1 MKQRATLVAA
11 VLAFVLSSAVKSQE
25 LGSIEFP
32 TSGAATAQPAFIKG
46 VLLMHSFEY
55 DDAKDAFVEA
65 QKADPGFAMAY
76 WGEAMTYN
84 HAVWQQTAPELAKAA
99 LTRLAPT
106 PEARLAKAPTAR
118 EKEWVASL
126 DALYGPGDKLARDLA
141 YAEAMRRMY
150 EKYPG
155 DNEVAAFYALAL
167 LGTSHG
173 GRNFSI
179 YMKAAAIVEQVYSKN
194 PQHPGAAHYLIHSYD
209 DPIHA
214 PLGLRYADAYSKIA
228 PAASHALH
236 MPSHIYFALGIWDEA
251 AAINE
256 RSVKAADARR
266 SEKKLDVDARG
277 FHALLWLVYG
287 YAQQGRYEEARGVL
301 QQIEA
306 DAAKSG
312 SVRTRSHLA
321 LARAAWLIE
330 TRKWGEA
337 QAAVSSTGLGKE
349 AAIADLFAIGF
360 AAVRSGNRAGAGN
373 ALQQMAAL
381 MEEAPVNGAPVR
393 PAAGGD
399 KPSASA
405 PRATADRSGLS
416 GAKPAGGTTP
426 GISVVTPRPR
436 PIAPAPTAVTA
447 TGAHAEHAG
456 QPQTGA
462 PATRTVRGGVETGAP
477 VTRTVRG
484 GVETGAPATRSV
496 RGGVETGLPAAGA
509 AGDKRVAQVMA
520 QQLEAAL
527 LFSEGR
533 RGEALVLARQA
544 AVVEDS
550 LSFEFGPPVPV
561 KPAYELVGEMLMD
574 LRQPKEAMQAFEAS
588 LKKNPRRA
596 LSLLGLGRAA
606 TLVKDTVTARRAFGE
621 LQQIWKRADKNL
633 PELKEIGAVRPAS
646 SF

>member
-1 MKQRATLVAA
+1 MIVAVVVAA
-11 VLAFVLSSAVKSQE
+11 SGARAQHE

-32 TSGAATAQPAFIKG
+32 TSGSAAAQPAFIKG

-84 HAVWQQTAPELAKAA
+84 HAVWQQTAPDLAKAA
-99 LTRLAPT
+99 LARLAPT
-106 PEARLAKAPTAR
+106 AEARLARAPTAR
-118 EKEWVASL
+118 EKEWVGSL

-173 GRNFSI
+173 GRDFSI
-179 YMKAAAIVEQVYSKN
+179 YMKAAAIVEQVYAKS

-214 PLGLRYADAYSKIA
+214 PLGLRFADAYSKIA
-228 PAASHALH
+228 PAAAHALH
-236 MPSHIYFALGIWDEA
+236 MPSHIYFALGMWDEA

-266 SEKKLDVDARG
+266 VEKKLDVDARG

-287 YAQQGRYEEARGVL
+287 YTQQGRYDEARAVL

-337 QAAVSSTGLGKE
+337 KAAVNAAGLGKD
-349 AAIADLFAIGF
+349 AAIADLFAMGF
-360 AAVRSGNRAGAGN
+360 ASIRLGNRTGAAN

-381 MEEAPVNGAPVR
+381 MGDAPVNGRAVQPT
-393 PAAGGD
+393 
-399 KPSASA
+399 SA
-405 PRATADRSGLS
+405 
-416 GAKPAGGTTP
+416 GAKPAGATP
-426 GISVVTPRPR
+426 GVSVVTPKPR
-436 PIAPAPTAVTA
+436 PTAPAPTAVTA
-447 TGAHAEHAG
+447 TGAHIDHAG
-456 QPQTGA
+456 QPQ
-462 PATRTVRGGVETGAP
+462 
-477 VTRTVRG
+477 
-484 GVETGAPATRSV
+484 
-496 RGGVETGLPAAGA
+496 TGLPAAGA
-509 AGDKRVAQVMA
+509 AGDKRVGQVMA

-527 LFSEGR
+527 LFIEGR

-574 LRQPKEAMQAFEAS
+574 LRQPKDAMQAFELS

-606 TLVKDTVTARRAFGE
+606 TLVKDTATARRAFGE

>member
-1 MKQRATLVAA
+1 MTRRA
-11 VLAFVLSSAVKSQE
+11 VLTVIVAVVLGASGAGAQSD

-32 TSGAATAQPAFIKG
+32 TSGSAVAQPAFIKG

-84 HAVWQQTAPELAKAA
+84 HAVWQQTAPDLAKAA
-99 LTRLAPT
+99 LARLAPT
-106 PEARLAKAPTAR
+106 SEGRLAKAPTAK
-118 EKEWVASL
+118 EKAWLASL
-126 DALYGPGDKLARDLA
+126 DALYGPGEKLARDLA
-141 YAEAMRRMY
+141 YAEAMRRIY

-155 DNEVAAFYALAL
+155 DHEVASFYALAL

-173 GRNFSI
+173 GRDFSI
-179 YMKAAAIVEQVYSKN
+179 YMRAAAIVEQVYSKN
-194 PQHPGAAHYLIHSYD
+194 AQHPGAAHYLIHSYD

-236 MPSHIYFALGIWDEA
+236 MPSHIYFALGMWDEA

-266 SEKKLDVDARG
+266 ADKKLEVDARG
-277 FHALLWLVYG
+277 FHALLWLVYS

-321 LARAAWLIE
+321 LARAAFLIE

-337 QAAVSSTGLGKE
+337 KAPVSATGLGKD
-349 AAIADLFAIGF
+349 AAISDLFASGF
-360 AAVRSGNRAGAGN
+360 AAIRLGNRAGAAN

-381 MEEAPVNGAPVR
+381 MEDAQVNGAPVQ
-393 PAAGGD
+393 PATG
-399 KPSASA
+399 
-405 PRATADRSGLS
+405 T
-416 GAKPAGGTTP
+416 KPAGSAP

-436 PIAPAPTAVTA
+436 PTASAPTAVTA
-447 TGAHAEHAG
+447 TGAHADHAG
-456 QPQTGA
+456 QPQAGA
-462 PATRTVRGGVETGAP
+462 PATRTL
-477 VTRTVRG
+477 
-484 GVETGAPATRSV
+484 
-496 RGGVETGLPAAGA
+496 RGGVETGLPAAGSA
-509 AGDKRVAQVMA
+509 AGDKRVGQVMA

-527 LFSEGR
+527 LFIEGR

-574 LRQPKEAMQAFEAS
+574 LRQPREAMQAFEMS
-588 LKKNPRRA
+588 LKKNPKRA

-606 TLVKDTVTARRAFGE
+606 AMVKDTATQRRAFGE
-621 LQQIWKRADKNL
+621 LQQIWKRADKSL